1 MSKLLLKKIGVGGP
15 PLPSRT
21 FLLGVEGI
29 GKTTFGAN
37 SPNPLFITPEDG
49 LSEFPEVDRF
59 CPESWDDITGLV
71 AELIGED
78 KLNYNTVVIDTSDW
92 MERLVYTWVCN
103 DASVDDIN
111 KAYGGYGKGHDRATS
126 ELVVLL
132 RQLDLL
138 RAKHHVRIIILGHV
152 HIKPFTDP
160 AGEAWDRW
168 EGKGNKKFVGVI
180 REWADS
186 VLFATREVH
195 KIKRADGSGEK
206 AAGGE
211 RVIHTTWHPGFD
223 AKNRQSL
230 PPTLPLSWEAY
241 ESAEG
246 GSKPDNL
253 VERIQTLY
261 PLVRESMS
269 DDDKSAW
276 DDRVKNLDGI
286 SPDRLRTA
294 VSILQ
299 EIANQD

>member
-1 MSKLLLKKIGVGGP
+1 MSKLLQKIGVGGP
-15 PLPSRT
+15 PLPSRV

-37 SPNPLFITPEDG
+37 APDPLFITSEDG
-49 LSEFPEVDRF
+49 LSEFPGVERF
-59 CPESWDDITGLV
+59 PADAWEDITGLV
-71 AELIGED
+71 AELIGQDEL
-78 KLNYNTVVIDTSDW
+78 KYKSLVIDTSDW
-92 MERLVYTWVCN
+92 MERLVYAWVCN
-103 DASVDDIN
+103 DANTDDIN

-126 ELVVLL
+126 ELVLFL
-132 RQLDLL
+132 RHLDQL
-138 RAKHHVRIIILGHV
+138 RAKHDVRIIILGHV

-230 PPTLPLSWEAY
+230 PPKMPLSWESY

-246 GSKPDNL
+246 GSDEVDL
-253 VERIQTLY
+253 VERIQTIY

-269 DDDKSAW
+269 DEDKKAW
-276 DDRVKNLDGI
+276 DDRVKNLGGI
-286 SPDRLRTA
+286 APDRLRTA